1 MWYYIGIIYLSY
13 IYNSYLT
20 FNVRQKKKD
29 ILLVSDSVHICGVT
43 RKYNEIYKRLI
54 KDYD

>member
-43 RKYNEIYKRLI
+43 RKYNEIYN
-54 KDYD
+54 